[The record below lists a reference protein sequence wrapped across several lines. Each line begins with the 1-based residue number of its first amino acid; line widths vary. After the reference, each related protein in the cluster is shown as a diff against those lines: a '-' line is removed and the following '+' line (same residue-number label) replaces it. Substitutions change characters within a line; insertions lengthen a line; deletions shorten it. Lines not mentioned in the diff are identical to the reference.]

1 MKHHREEGEKGES
14 AILDNRTYATFFSP
28 LRIFALPRLAM
39 QFRGEKQALRE
50 ERGDTTAFF
59 FLLSRVVSPLTDG
72 DHKSDRG
79 EIAGK
84 NYQAGETLDT
94 RTRSNRVTGG
104 IRRGKEEKRKEWER
118 SLSRRG
124 GKYSKTRRVRN
135 ARLLPMVRGINVI
148 CPFLDGFNSHYYE

>member
-1 MKHHREEGEKGES
+1 MKHHREEEEKGES

-84 NYQAGETLDT
+84 NYQTGETL
-94 RTRSNRVTGG
+94 RARGVTALPVEFVEGRK
-104 IRRGKEEKRKEWER
+104 RREKNGNVISHDEVENIAKLGEPA
-118 SLSRRG
+118 S
-124 GKYSKTRRVRN
+124 KYSTASN
-135 ARLLPMVRGINVI
+135 GTW
-148 CPFLDGFNSHYYE
+148 H